1 VAQLCLPQFADKG
14 SCPEV
19 CGKPQAPPAIRAPYY
34 GMLFTQMAIAGL
46 PRMLKGTQV
55 EKVSGVVLKAHTL
68 SADDGE
74 ELRIVLVRKG
84 GDAAQRVT
92 VRVTGVF
99 GEGALSLLAAPE
111 YTSRHENVT
120 IAGQQVNEMGELLG
134 ERETSMVDVAYLQGS
149 SLYVV
154 DMPPAS
160 AGMLVVRRALEEM

>member
-92 VRVTGVF
+92 VRVTGV
-99 GEGALSLLAAPE
+99 GRAAVWGACVRDQAFQ
-111 YTSRHENVT
+111 
-120 IAGQQVNEMGELLG
+120 G
-134 ERETSMVDVAYLQGS
+134 AYPTWTCL
-149 SLYVV
+149 
-154 DMPPAS
+154 
-160 AGMLVVRRALEEM
+160 